1 MNHTRIFT
9 IAMMIGILALLMLV
23 MSTNVSATD
32 DDMVFLTP
40 ENNPLEQI
48 DSDADDSNATID
60 FTVSTWNDASGHFDL
75 WDGNLLN
82 ISNVVVNYSFD
93 GSETTNVII
102 LEGPAVLYALSNLE
116 NPRAEIFHAIEE
128 LRDSNRTSIIIS
140 NIPTDRNFFGI
151 YDSEDFLSDGII
163 HLQLKKT
170 SYVTH
175 FYMTIIEIR
184 HTTHDHSF
192 FPLPFDDGSF
202 EILTDDSG
210 YNIIHSPSRGYFLP
224 DGLERFWRSHT
235 IPDDPEMNQFL
246 ADWLKNNSD
255 DSGDIIIF
263 TTSRGYYLP
272 DGPERHWKSFTI
284 PDDPEMND
292 FLADWLKNL

>member
-1 MNHTRIFT
+1 MNHTRIIT
-9 IAMMIGILALLMLV
+9 IATMIGILALLVLV
-23 MSTNVSATD
+23 MSTNVSATEED
-32 DDMVFLTP
+32 PVLLTP
-40 ENNPLEQI
+40 ENNPLTQI
-48 DSDADDSNATID
+48 DSDGDAEAPTTD
-60 FTVSTWNDASGHFDL
+60 FIVSTWSDASGHFDL

-93 GSETTNVII
+93 EPETTNVII
-102 LEGPAVLYALSNLE
+102 MEDSTVLHALSTLE

-210 YNIIHSPSRGYFLP
+210 DNIIHSPSRGYFLP

-255 DSGDIIIF
+255 DSGDIIVF
-263 TTSRGYYLP
+263 TPSRGYYLP
-272 DGPERHWKSFTI
+272 DGLGGHWKSFTI
-284 PDDPEMND
+284 PDDPEMSQ
-292 FLADWLKNL
+292 LLSDWLKNS